1 MEEKKPEEG
10 DFCKKHLVILAKR
23 KGEIWPCNVCKY
35 RCPHSAKKE
44 ETDYLVK
51 KRKEV

>member
-1 MEEKKPEEG
+1 MGEKKPEEG
-10 DFCKKHLVILAKR
+10 DYCRRNF
-23 KGEIWPCNVCKY
+23 EIIYKLSNGKTICDTCDV